1 MTVNHRIMSLVF
13 AFGVGLLVSF
23 FSYQW
28 ITNTERAAERAVEE
42 AVVLESRLILMSVVS
57 NGVEL
62 EMSDPLNRVREAG
75 KVYIYPISD
84 GWELSGQYRRA
95 GEQRWHPYLMVLDG
109 ESKLV
114 SLSVQDDDPTV
125 ALKAVSDARLTITV
139 RR

>member
-28 ITNTERAAERAVEE
+28 ITNPELAAERAVEE
-42 AVVLESRLILMSVVS
+42 AVVLESRLILMSAVS